1 MRRRLRRRA
10 QILGI
15 LQISTIWD
23 YNLIAQDEGGEMLK
37 RVVALS
43 LLILLPVVSFN
54 AKGKPISISKKE
66 LREYFADEKVV
77 ELILAA
83 NKGDIK
89 KIDSLVSQGADVN
102 YIGKDNVTPLIAAF
116 SSLNIKGFKRLLEH
130 GANPNIATSEGES
143 VIWFAA
149 MGGEISKETLP
160 FLELCLQHGGDPNW
174 VFRKRYEDG
183 VNHFDDGRPLFA
195 AVIMYNEK
203 AMEALKLLLN
213 AGADI
218 NIKDKNGDN
227 ALFYA
232 ASGHYDILLYLLQN
246 GIDYTAKDNYGNNF
260 IWSLERFPT
269 IANGDDKEMAKQRE
283 WKKKVIEWLKEKG
296 IEVHLK
302 YPD

>member
-1 MRRRLRRRA
+1 
-10 QILGI
+10 
-15 LQISTIWD
+15 
-23 YNLIAQDEGGEMLK
+23 LIAQDEGGEMLK

-54 AKGKPISISKKE
+54 AKGKPISKKE

-183 VNHFDDGRPLFA
+183 VNHFDDGRPLIA
-195 AVIMYNEK
+195 AVIMYNER

-213 AGADI
+213 SGADI
-218 NIKDKNGDN
+218 NMKDKDGNN
-227 ALFYA
+227 ALWHA
-232 ASGHYDILLYLLQN
+232 AGGHYEILLYLLQA
-246 GIDYTAKDNYGNNF
+246 GADYAANNNYGRSF
-260 IWSLERFPT
+260 IWDLEKSPT
-269 IANGDDKEMAKQRE
+269 ISFGDEKDMAQQKE
-283 WKKKVIEWLKEKG
+283 WKKKVIAFLKEKG

>member
-1 MRRRLRRRA
+1 
-10 QILGI
+10 
-15 LQISTIWD
+15 
-23 YNLIAQDEGGEMLK
+23 MLK

-54 AKGKPISISKKE
+54 AKGKPISNKD

-89 KIDSLVSQGADVN
+89 KIDLLVSQGADVN
-102 YIGKDNVTPLIAAF
+102 YIGKDSLTPLMAAF
-116 SSLNIKGFKRLLEH
+116 SSLNLQGFKRLLEH
-130 GANPNIATSEGES
+130 GANPNVATSEGDS
-143 VIWFAA
+143 VIWMTAT
-149 MGGEISKETLP
+149 GGDISKEALP

-174 VFRKRYEDG
+174 VFHKLYKEEG
-183 VNHFDDGRPLFA
+183 ATHFDDGRPLIA
-195 AVIMYNEK
+195 AVILYNEK
-203 AMEALKLLLN
+203 AKEALKLLLN

-218 NIKDKNGDN
+218 NTKDKNGNN
-227 ALFYA
+227 ALWSA
-232 ASGHYDILLYLLQN
+232 AQGHYDILMFLLEE
-246 GIDYTAKDNYGNNF
+246 GADYTATNNTGKNF

-269 IANGDDKEMAKQRE
+269 IANGDEKEMAKQKE
-283 WKKKVIEWLKEKG
+283 WKRKVIAFLKEKG

>member
-1 MRRRLRRRA
+1 
-10 QILGI
+10 
-15 LQISTIWD
+15 
-23 YNLIAQDEGGEMLK
+23 MLK

-54 AKGKPISISKKE
+54 AKGKPISKKE

-183 VNHFDDGRPLFA
+183 VNHFDDGRPLIA
-195 AVIMYNEK
+195 AVIMYNER

-213 AGADI
+213 SGADI
-218 NIKDKNGDN
+218 NMKDKDGNN
-227 ALFYA
+227 ALWHA
-232 ASGHYDILLYLLQN
+232 AGGHYEILLYLLQA
-246 GIDYTAKDNYGNNF
+246 GADYAANNNYGRSF
-260 IWSLERFPT
+260 IWDLEKSPT
-269 IANGDDKEMAKQRE
+269 ISFGDEKDMAQQKE
-283 WKKKVIEWLKEKG
+283 WKKKVIAFLKEKG

>member
-1 MRRRLRRRA
+1 MLRRLF
-10 QILGI
+10 
-15 LQISTIWD
+15 
-23 YNLIAQDEGGEMLK
+23 
-37 RVVALS
+37 VLS

-54 AKGKPISISKKE
+54 AKGKPISRKE

-89 KIDSLVSQGADVN
+89 KIDALVTQGADVN
-102 YIGKDNVTPLIAAF
+102 YIGKDRLTPLIAAF

-174 VFRKRYEDG
+174 VFHKRYEDG
-183 VNHFDDGRPLFA
+183 INHADDGRPLFA

-218 NIKDKNGDN
+218 NIKDKDGSNP
-227 ALFYA
+227 LEYA
-232 ASGHYDILLYLLQN
+232 AGGHYDILLFLLQSGAN
-246 GIDYTAKDNYGNNF
+246 YTVKNNYGTNF
-260 IWSLERFPT
+260 IWDLEQFPT
-269 IANGDDKEMAKQRE
+269 VAFGDDKEMAKQKE
-283 WKKKVIEWLKEKG
+283 WKKKVIAFLKEKG
-296 IEVHLK
+296 IEIHLK